1 MLSITSPIAEAVY
14 TSAPLDLRQRIP
26 MRAEGAVG
34 RVWWYLDGIYIGSA
48 LPNETFF
55 HRVPDGRHVVGA
67 VDEEGRSAFTNVSVV
82 TPGRKRGA
90 DILLC

>member
-1 MLSITSPIAEAVY
+1 
-14 TSAPLDLRQRIP
+14 

-34 RVWWYLDGIYIGSA
+34 RVWWYLDGTYIGSA

-67 VDEEGRSAFTNVSVV
+67 VDEEGRSAYTNVSVV
-82 TPGRKRGA
+82 TPGKKRKAEYVIGSVTGN
-90 DILLC
+90 DIILTYLDNEIRA